1 MIKTFIDWL
10 SEEIEIDS
18 KVKSPVSIE
27 IITGNVRHELDPQE
41 EDWMSQTVH
50 LEDYQNLMKDMR
62 KALSEDDD
70 GKVEKII
77 AKAKETPLFHN
88 EPNDLWIQK
97 EVELKEPMRSEKDFN
112 RWVGRYIVNKLGVFT
127 SWSENKKES

>member
-1 MIKTFIDWL
+1 MIKSYTDWL
-10 SEEIEIDS
+10 TEEIEIDS

-41 EDWMSQTVH
+41 EDWMSQTKH
-50 LEDYQNLMKDMR
+50 LEDYESLMKDMR

-70 GKVEKII
+70 KKIEKII
-77 AKAKETPLFHN
+77 SKAKETPLFHS
-88 EPNDLWIQK
+88 EPKDLWIQK

-112 RWVGRYIVNKLGVFT
+112 RWVARYIVNKLGVFI
-127 SWSENKKES
+127 SWAENKK

>member
-1 MIKTFIDWL
+1 MIKSYTDWL
-10 SEEIEIDS
+10 TEEIEIDS

-41 EDWMSQTVH
+41 EDWMSQSVH
-50 LEDYQNLMKDMR
+50 LEDYQSLMKDMR

-70 GKVEKII
+70 EKIEKII
-77 AKAKETPLFHN
+77 DKAKETPLFKK
-88 EPNDLWIQK
+88 EPKDLWIQK

-112 RWVGRYIVNKLGVFT
+112 RWVARYIVNKLGVFI
-127 SWSENKKES
+127 SWTENKK

>member
-1 MIKTFIDWL
+1 LIKSYTDWL
-10 SEEIEIDS
+10 TEEIEIDS

-41 EDWMSQTVH
+41 EDWMSQSVH
-50 LEDYQNLMKDMR
+50 LEDYQSLMKDMR

-70 GKVEKII
+70 EKIEKII
-77 AKAKETPLFHN
+77 DKAKETPLFKK
-88 EPNDLWIQK
+88 EPKDLWIQK

-112 RWVGRYIVNKLGVFT
+112 RWVARYIVNKLGVFI
-127 SWSENKKES
+127 SWTENKK